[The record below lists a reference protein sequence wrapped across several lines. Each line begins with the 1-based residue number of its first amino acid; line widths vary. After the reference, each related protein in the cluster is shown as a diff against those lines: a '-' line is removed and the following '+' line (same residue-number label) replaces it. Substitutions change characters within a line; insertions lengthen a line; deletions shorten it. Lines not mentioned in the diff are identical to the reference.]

1 MSTRAIICTTMAVLV
16 ATSVHADTI
25 QYSHDYGFLAVDVD
39 LDAQRRFVA
48 FPADTW
54 DAQIDQ
60 FDSSLG
66 SLVGIAF
73 DFNLNFEI
81 GGMTNND
88 DPGDSRTGGGMGAG
102 GSFFYNSTAGRL
114 QNQAGNGVSAGS
126 TEANTAFSETT
137 LVTATWALED
147 SMDASA
153 WSDLAQAVTGS
164 GSWTFMWNAVM
175 EGSFGTYN
183 PNDPGTPYDV
193 SGLDLDSL
201 YAQLNSGSITVTYD
215 YEANSNPVPGPAA
228 VMAVAA
234 IGLVRR
240 RSRG

>member
-1 MSTRAIICTTMAVLV
+1 MSTRVIICTTMALLV

-25 QYSHDYGFLAVDVD
+25 QYSHDYGFLADDVD
-39 LDAQRRFVA
+39 LDALGDFVA

-81 GGMTNND
+81 GGMTND
-88 DPGDSRTGGGMGAG
+88 DPGDSGTGGGMGAG
-102 GSFFYNSTAGRL
+102 GGFFYNSTAGSL
-114 QNQAGNGVSAGS
+114 QNGAGYGVSAGS
-126 TEANTAFSETT
+126 TEANTAFSETH

-164 GSWTFMWNAVM
+164 GSWTFMWNAVA
-175 EGSFGTYN
+175 EGSFGTGN
-183 PNDPGTPYDV
+183 PNDV

-215 YEANSNPVPGPAA
+215 YEANSNPASVN
-228 VMAVAA
+228 
-234 IGLVRR
+234 
-240 RSRG
+240 SRPT

>member
-1 MSTRAIICTTMAVLV
+1 MSTRSICCVTMALLV

-25 QYSHDYGFLAVDVD
+25 QYSHDYGFLAADVD
-39 LDAQRRFVA
+39 LDAEGQFQP
-48 FPADTW
+48 FSADTW

-81 GGMTNND
+81 GGMTND
-88 DPGDSRTGGGMGAG
+88 DPGESGSGGGMGGG
-102 GSFFYNSTAGRL
+102 GSFYYNSTDGSL
-114 QNQAGNGVSAGS
+114 QNGTGIGDGSGS
-126 TEANTAFSETT
+126 TEANTAFSQTFS
-137 LVTATWALED
+137 VTATWALQH
-147 SMDASA
+147 SMYAGD

-164 GSWTFMWNAVM
+164 GSWTFMWDADFY
-175 EGSFGTYN
+175 GGFGLS
-183 PNDPGTPYDV
+183 DPDDKGLPIDV

-215 YEANSNPVPGPAA
+215 YEASSNPVPGPAA
-228 VMAVAA
+228 GRGIAA
-234 IGLVRR
+234 F
-240 RSRG
+240 

>member
-1 MSTRAIICTTMAVLV
+1 MALLV

-39 LDAQRRFVA
+39 LDAERDFVA

-81 GGMTNND
+81 GGMTND
-88 DPGDSRTGGGMGAG
+88 DPGDSILGTGGGMGAFG
-102 GSFFYNSTAGRL
+102 YFFYNSTDGWL
-114 QNQAGNGVSAGS
+114 QNEAGNGASAGS
-126 TEANTAFSETT
+126 TEANTAFSETF

-175 EGSFGTYN
+175 GGSFGTGQGPGN
-183 PNDPGTPYDV
+183 PNDV